1 MKRGFKTGFLVLVL
15 VIVGAVFYFLVNLGD
30 LVKTAVEEAGSA
42 VAGVSVTLASAE
54 VKPAKGIATLRG
66 LTVGNPP
73 GFKTANA
80 FELGEITVAIDA
92 ATITKDVVI
101 VTEIAVQG
109 PKITY
114 EFGADG
120 GNIEI
125 IAKNVARYAGGGE
138 AGGGGAKFIIEH
150 LYLRGG
156 TLRVSAAALG
166 GRTMTFHLPEIH
178 LTDIGKD
185 QGGAN
190 STEIAAQVLA
200 ALTGKIGAFVSGLDL
215 SSVLEGAATI
225 PASLKGSAGGAGQK
239 RIGQ

>member
-1 MKRGFKTGFLVLVL
+1 MKLGFKTGFLVLVL
-15 VIVGAVFYFLVNLGD
+15 VLVGTVFYFLVNLGD
-30 LVKTAVEEAGSA
+30 QIKTAVEEAGSA
-42 VAGVSVTLASAE
+42 VAGVTVTLASAE

-80 FELGEITVAIDA
+80 FDLGEITVAVDA
-92 ATITKDVVI
+92 ATITKDLVI
-101 VTEIAVQG
+101 VNEVAVQD
-109 PKITY
+109 PRITY
-114 EFGADG
+114 EIGADG

-125 IAKNVARYAGGGE
+125 IANNAERFAGGG
-138 AGGGGAKFIIEH
+138 AGAKFIIEH

-156 TLRVSAAALG
+156 TLVVSAAALG

-190 STEIAAQVLA
+190 STEIAAKVLA

-215 SSVLEGAATI
+215 SSVLEGAANV
-225 PASLKGSAGGAGQK
+225 PASLKGPAGGAGQK
-239 RIGQ
+239 RIGK